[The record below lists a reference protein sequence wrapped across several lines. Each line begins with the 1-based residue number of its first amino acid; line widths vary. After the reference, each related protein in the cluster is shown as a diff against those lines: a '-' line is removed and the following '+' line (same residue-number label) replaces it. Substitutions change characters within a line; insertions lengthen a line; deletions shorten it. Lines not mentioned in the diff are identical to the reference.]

1 MALRLLAQFF
11 RGGPAYFQVLNDGGG
26 PQDPSYWGYI
36 YALKV
41 IDPLRVCPL
50 GWRLPTAADWQSL
63 ISSTGAQ
70 SNAITL
76 VDMDAGWTGGVKNNS
91 GSFNARPTGVL
102 YKTLLP
108 PTQNFNGFGN
118 NTSFWTL
125 PFPDPQSGG
134 LMAST
139 IFEIYQYSYDYFEVS
154 NYTQTFIPAE
164 DSYNGYA
171 IRCVKATTAATPT
184 K

>member
-1 MALRLLAQFF
+1 
-11 RGGPAYFQVLNDGGG
+11 
-26 PQDPSYWGYI
+26 
-36 YALKV
+36 
-41 IDPLRVCPL
+41 
-50 GWRLPTAADWQSL
+50 LPTAADWQSL

-139 IFEIYQYSYDYFEVS
+139 VFQIYQYGYDYFEVS

-164 DSYNGYA
+164 DTYNGYA
-171 IRCVKATTAATPT
+171 IRCVKASATATPT